1 VTEILAPGNGIFF
14 MRVGTHAR
22 ETLDEIVARKLGEI
36 DRVGYT
42 FWGYGGNTCHPMTIV
57 QPFAQERAAEGN
69 PVYICME
76 EMESASY
83 FGEPQA
89 AAEYSQDGRAWHA
102 VPEQI
107 AVRGSRYALR
117 IEDLRTTDFTLP
129 LEHTRVRVGT
139 SSGRLGSRFVAGA
152 IDKACLV
159 FEPGAG
165 PAEPGSH
172 RKISLVAR
180 VCEPYAM
187 LLRNFREPS
196 L

>member
-1 VTEILAPGNGIFF
+1 L
-14 MRVGTHAR
+14 HAA
-22 ETLDEIVARKLGEI
+22 TNEIVARKIHEI
-36 DRVGYT
+36 DCLGYT
-42 FWGYGGNTCHPMTIV
+42 FWGYGGNTCHPTMIV
-57 QPFAQERAAEGN
+57 QPFAQERAGQGN

-76 EMESASY
+76 EMEAASY

-89 AAEYSQDGRAWHA
+89 AAEYSQDGRAWHP

-117 IEDLRTTDFTLP
+117 IEALRTADFTLP
-129 LEHTRVRVGT
+129 LESTRVRVGT

-172 RKISLVAR
+172 RKISPVAR

-187 LLRNFREPS
+187 LLRNFRGPS
-196 L
+196 I